1 MLLEIIWLTFAIAW
15 GTIKVWTTRAVSI
28 YNFDGKKFTLKQ
40 DMLEE
45 NSWSFGQTLPLVLIL
60 LPLLSMAQAYL
71 DNDAKAQEALEHAHN
86 LRESVS
92 KEKHD
97 SECATDSSGQHARNE
112 LPGPR
117 TSTSCSITRCNHH
130 PYPHV
135 ARAQSDTTSPP
146 PSTSFHLPQYP
157 YDSFTQYPWYNDRI
171 VLLCQALQLTGF
183 SLFVL
188 AELANILGI
197 SAILR
202 NRFFLL
208 WVFAMI
214 PLASLIHLA
223 AWYVAASIVVRW
235 TGCEEW
241 LTGINGERGGR
252 WWRRV
257 TVGQCVY
264 WSARM
269 GLVAGCLVGTLF
281 VSLEAAEPD
290 PLSDSL

>member
-1 MLLEIIWLTFAIAW
+1 MLIIF
-15 GTIKVWTTRAVSI
+15 
-28 YNFDGKKFTLKQ
+28 GK
-40 DMLEE
+40 
-45 NSWSFGQTLPLVLIL
+45 
-60 LPLLSMAQAYL
+60 AYL
-71 DNDAKAQEALEHAHN
+71 KRNMTLNVQLTPWGNTSGTNSRVQEL
-86 LRESVS
+86 
-92 KEKHD
+92 
-97 SECATDSSGQHARNE
+97 QH
-112 LPGPR
+112 
-117 TSTSCSITRCNHH
+117 
-130 PYPHV
+130 HV
-135 ARAQSDTTSPP
+135 ALHAATTTHIHTSLARRVTQPLHLLPP

-157 YDSFTQYPWYNDRI
+157 YDSFTQYPWYNDHI
-171 VLLCQALQLTGF
+171 VLLLSQALQLTGF

-197 SAILR
+197 NAILR
-202 NRFFLL
+202 NRLFLL

-223 AWYVAASIVVRW
+223 ACYVAASIVVRW

-264 WSARM
+264 WSARI
-269 GLVAGCLVGTLF
+269 GLVAGCVVGTLF